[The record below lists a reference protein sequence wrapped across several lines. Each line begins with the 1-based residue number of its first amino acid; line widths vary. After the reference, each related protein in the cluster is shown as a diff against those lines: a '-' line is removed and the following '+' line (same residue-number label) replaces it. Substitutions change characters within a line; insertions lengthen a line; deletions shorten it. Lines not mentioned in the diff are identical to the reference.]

1 MQPPIKKKIITHI
14 VFINVTKSQ
23 NDSNNEFI
31 TVTLHEKIEHKLD
44 RVILLFMQM
53 LHTIDTI

>member
-1 MQPPIKKKIITHI
+1 MQPPIKKIITHI

>member
-1 MQPPIKKKIITHI
+1 MQLPIKKRITHI